1 MHAAF
6 DRLQQQRTPLLSPFA
21 PVGAPYRQP
30 GLFVGSFFGCR
41 CQMPLDVASGYG
53 LQGIFLN
60 SQKNPSTER
69 YTT

>member
-30 GLFVGSFFGCR
+30 GLSSVLHKKL
-41 CQMPLDVASGYG
+41 PNVN
-53 LQGIFLN
+53 LQPIQFQN
-60 SQKNPSTER
+60 CNFMTC
-69 YTT
+69 